1 MTTSALD
8 PRAVSALLQSAGAMI
23 RAELSALPDA
33 ALVLHPAPGQWCVKE
48 VLGHLIESEGR
59 ESGAWRGEVQAGQ
72 KK

>member
-59 ESGAWRGEVQAGQ
+59 GLSLIHI
-72 KK
+72 